1 MNPNQIHHCELNF
14 NYGLNQDK
22 KKKDKPHTPFGRK
35 KNKEDLNINDDDKRV
50 LKKSEVIKK
59 KVFVDSKNDN
69 IHDKKKEEIKESP
82 NINKNNM
89 INDQN
94 IDKNIDKNI
103 EIDNEKNKVTAQNE
117 EKKIQKDNKD
127 EESYYINSIN
137 KIRLPKFFYDIS
149 YDIIQY
155 E

>member
-1 MNPNQIHHCELNF
+1 MNPNQFHHCELNF
-14 NYGLNQDK
+14 NYGLNKDK

-35 KNKEDLNINDDDKRV
+35 RNKEDLNINDDDKRV

-59 KVFVDSKNDN
+59 KVIVNSKNDN
-69 IHDKKKEEIKESP
+69 IKESP

-103 EIDNEKNKVTAQNE
+103 KIDNEKNKVTAQNE

-137 KIRLPKFFYDIS
+137 KIRLPKFYFDIS

>member
-59 KVFVDSKNDN
+59 KVIVNSKNDN
-69 IHDKKKEEIKESP
+69 IHDKKKEEIKEST
-82 NINKNNM
+82 NINKNNI

-94 IDKNIDKNI
+94 IDK
-103 EIDNEKNKVTAQNE
+103 
-117 EKKIQKDNKD
+117 KIAII
-127 EESYYINSIN
+127 STISIN
-137 KIRLPKFFYDIS
+137 PYFLIL
-149 YDIIQY
+149 
-155 E
+155 